1 MPRRRY
7 EIHLPLQFN
16 DGAPVPAEALHETRE
31 EVVSQ
36 FGAVSVLPGTVAGIW
51 LHQGTRYEDTL
62 VRFCV
67 DVDDTPENRQFFVD
81 WKPVLLQRFQQVEI
95 YITSLAIDVI

>member
-1 MPRRRY
+1 MPGRRH

-16 DGAPVPAEALHETRE
+16 DGTPIPDDAFRDTRE
-31 EVVSQ
+31 QIVAQ
-36 FGAVSVLPGTVAGIW
+36 FGAVSVQPGTIAGIW

-67 DVDDTPENRQFFVD
+67 DVDDTPENRQFFVN
-81 WKPVLLQRFQQVEI
+81 WKPALLQRFQQVEI